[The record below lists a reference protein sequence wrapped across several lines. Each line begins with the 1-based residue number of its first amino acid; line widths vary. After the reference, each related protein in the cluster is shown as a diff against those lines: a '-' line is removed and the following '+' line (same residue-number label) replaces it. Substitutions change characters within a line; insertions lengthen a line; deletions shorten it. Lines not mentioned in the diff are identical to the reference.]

1 MVRPR
6 RRLVIG
12 IVLCV
17 LLVAAVPL
25 VRTGWKWKQAFDNV
39 TAMQVEQLTL
49 PTLTPA
55 APSEDTDNTSIDT
68 ESPVAMK
75 PTDVPPTKPTAI
87 PTLDES
93 VNILLLGTDG
103 RVGDET
109 SRTDAIILVRLD
121 AETNRVS
128 LLSFPR
134 DLWVDIPSYGENKI
148 NAVYPIGEK
157 QFGKGYGP
165 ALMKETI
172 GQLTG
177 FQIDHFVMI
186 NFDGFKTLIDKMGGI
201 TIDVPKEI
209 LDTAYPV
216 DEYVGDTR
224 TMTVHFL
231 PGPQLM
237 DGETALIYARTR
249 HADSDFG
256 RNQRQQQVLMAIFDK
271 ARQDGIMNNLNNVD
285 VYTAALRDY
294 VRTDMSRN
302 TMFKLA
308 SIAPGLNA
316 NSIQQFSISAKMV
329 SEASN
334 PYRLILSDTKGFE
347 RILDE
352 MQGNSI
358 AAAGNSEP

>member
-1 MVRPR
+1 
-6 RRLVIG
+6 
-12 IVLCV
+12 
-17 LLVAAVPL
+17 
-25 VRTGWKWKQAFDNV
+25 
-39 TAMQVEQLTL
+39 
-49 PTLTPA
+49 
-55 APSEDTDNTSIDT
+55 
-68 ESPVAMK
+68 
-75 PTDVPPTKPTAI
+75 
-87 PTLDES
+87 
-93 VNILLLGTDG
+93 
-103 RVGDET
+103 
-109 SRTDAIILVRLD
+109 
-121 AETNRVS
+121 
-128 LLSFPR
+128 
-134 DLWVDIPSYGENKI
+134 
-148 NAVYPIGEK
+148 
-157 QFGKGYGP
+157 
-165 ALMKETI
+165 
-172 GQLTG
+172 
-177 FQIDHFVMI
+177 
-186 NFDGFKTLIDKMGGI
+186 
-201 TIDVPKEI
+201 
-209 LDTAYPV
+209 
-216 DEYVGDTR
+216 
-224 TMTVHFL
+224 VHFL